1 MAIIVVSRVRRS
13 GLGRSLLAVRD
24 NELAAAAMGMSPAR
38 IKLFAFA
45 LSGALAGLAGS
56 ALVGLLVQFTPDGF
70 VATDSII
77 VVAIAVVGG
86 LSSITGVILGSL
98 FVVGLP
104 AFFPDSPQVALL
116 TSGAGVLIL
125 LLYFPGG
132 FVQILFNLRDLAL
145 AKAGGAPPRARARR
159 ATAAASRPARWPRWR
174 SDRPSR
180 RPSST
185 RARGRGGLG
194 PVRPPDRRRRRR
206 PHGGDRRG
214 GGADRRQR
222 RREVHVHE
230 RRRRVRPEH
239 RAPSEVLGHDVQG
252 MSPTRR
258 AGLGLGRTFQDAA
271 LFGDLTVRETVQVAA
286 ESRARARFATVALGL
301 PKARRVERAKQAHAD
316 EVLDLLGL
324 GPYAQRFIN
333 ELSTGMRRIVELAC
347 LFATDARMLC
357 LDEPTAG
364 IAQREAESFGPLLLQ
379 VRRELGASMLVIEHD
394 MPLVMSI
401 SDRIY
406 CLETGRVIS
415 CGTPGRGAPRPARHR
430 LVPRHRRARHR
441 PERRRPTCYRIE
453 LENTWRIDM
462 DRYIVVSS
470 DGHAGPP
477 AELYRDYLDPEF
489 RSRFD
494 EHQETMNAFRASME
508 TESSK
513 RFVEEWEEET
523 GGDGGLT
530 AGYDSAARNEILDT
544 EGVCAEVLFPDA
556 DVLGTG
562 RVASSPF
569 GTGLA
574 AGSQSDPADAV
585 AGSRAHNRW
594 LSDFVKEEPTRRIGI
609 AVIPAII
616 PDMDLVLQ
624 LVREAKDLGPHG
636 ASSSPP
642 AGSTGPP
649 TTSPTTTRCS
659 RSSRSWGSCS
669 TPTRAPGRPTTA
681 WATGCSRSTP
691 ARPAG
696 GRPDRCTC

>member
-1 MAIIVVSRVRRS
+1 MCHRCSAGPRSEECPSSPQRSYYFFCLGLLVVAILVVSRVRRS

-104 AFFPDSPQVALL
+104 AFFPDSPEVALL

-145 AKAGGAPPRARARR
+145 ARLAARQLEPAIGEDATGAPAPRRTVALAQRPPLSEELEHALAVEAVTVRFGHR
-159 ATAAASRPARWPRWR
+159 VVVDEVDLTVATGEVVGLIGANGAGKSTFMNAVGGYV
-174 SDRPSR
+174 
-180 RPSST
+180 PSSGAI
-185 RARGRGGLG
+185 RMLG
-194 PVRPPDRRRRRR
+194 D
-206 PHGGDRRG
+206 
-214 GGADRRQR
+214 
-222 RREVHVHE
+222 
-230 RRRRVRPEH
+230 
-239 RAPSEVLGHDVQG
+239 DVQG
-252 MSPTRR
+252 MSPTAR

-286 ESRARARFATVALGL
+286 ESRARARFASVALGL

-324 GPYAQRFIN
+324 GAYAERFIN

-406 CLETGRVIS
+406 CLEIGRVIS
-415 CGTPGRGAPRPARHR
+415 CGTPAEVRRDPLVIASYLGTDERAIARSDAAPP
-430 LVPRHRRARHR
+430 V
-441 PERRRPTCYRIE
+441 I
-453 LENTWRIDM
+453 
-462 DRYIVVSS
+462 VSS
-470 DGHAGPP
+470 
-477 AELYRDYLDPEF
+477 
-489 RSRFD
+489 
-494 EHQETMNAFRASME
+494 
-508 TESSK
+508 
-513 RFVEEWEEET
+513 
-523 GGDGGLT
+523 
-530 AGYDSAARNEILDT
+530 
-544 EGVCAEVLFPDA
+544 
-556 DVLGTG
+556 
-562 RVASSPF
+562 
-569 GTGLA
+569 
-574 AGSQSDPADAV
+574 
-585 AGSRAHNRW
+585 
-594 LSDFVKEEPTRRIGI
+594 
-609 AVIPAII
+609 
-616 PDMDLVLQ
+616 
-624 LVREAKDLGPHG
+624 
-636 ASSSPP
+636 
-642 AGSTGPP
+642 
-649 TTSPTTTRCS
+649 
-659 RSSRSWGSCS
+659 
-669 TPTRAPGRPTTA
+669 
-681 WATGCSRSTP
+681 
-691 ARPAG
+691 
-696 GRPDRCTC
+696 